1 MQIPDELINQTTANV
16 LKGVMQESGLQQKSW
31 AQKSGI
37 SPVTLQK
44 LLSGKQ
50 AIKVPQLLALARAS
64 VLSPEAVMDRIDE
77 AVQRAVSDAP
87 ISLDAHRAKKP
98 AQMTD
103 DEIDALQG
111 VAGRDDELEHDQ
123 PEAP

>member
-44 LLSGKQ
+44 LLSGNQ

-64 VLSPEAVMDRIDE
+64 VLSPEEVMDRIDE
-77 AVQRAVSDAP
+77 AVKRAVSDAP

-98 AQMTD
+98 ADMSD
-103 DEIDALQG
+103 DEIERL
-111 VAGRDDELEHDQ
+111 GRAAVHDPENDRDQ
-123 PEAP
+123 PEDL